1 MTTSNDEKIDLDKI
15 TREFVYY
22 VDENSTDLS
31 TDPDVIRVKVI
42 KPDGSCCERTPI
54 IKSGG

>member
-42 KPDGSCCERTPI
+42 KPDGSCERTPI